1 MNVFEINNALSQVWE
16 MVLDE
21 DADLD
26 VLEDTIQALE
36 VARDEKAE
44 GMAKLI
50 RYLDSQADV
59 IKAEEKRLADRR
71 KALENRKDRV
81 KQLLEMQFQ
90 LWGTDKIKTA
100 TMTVSM
106 QNNPPS
112 VQIADENLVPDEF
125 VTIETIRKIDK
136 KSLLQRLKD
145 GETFDGISIHQGRS
159 LRIR

>member
-1 MNVFEINNALSQVWE
+1 MNIFEINNALHTVWE

-21 DADLD
+21 DADLE
-26 VLEDTIQALE
+26 VLEDTIQSLE
-36 VARDEKAE
+36 VARDDKAE

-81 KQLLEMQFQ
+81 KQLLEMQFA
-90 LWGTDKIKTA
+90 LWGTDKIKTP

-106 QNNPPS
+106 QANTPS

-125 VTIETIRKIDK
+125 ITIETIRKIDK

-145 GETFDGISIHQGRS
+145 GEQFEGISIHQGRS